1 MIACA
6 KSYKRYTLYSMKHLQ
21 WSCFSKKPQ
30 SKMFNK
36 VLYASLKKSSNVFF
50 SRYQS
55 GIFFHFFLS
64 LRVNQDVF
72 SLKDC
77 FKLKR
82 LGKRYLRSLN
92 IYKFPIWVSIFQ
104 AFPGKKSIVVLSCN
118 QDIISANI
126 YLFKV
131 SNRNSR
137 KRCDICSN
145 LTLKRSDRLQ
155 WSRCDVFINDFKHMW
170 HLFLV
175 LVLFAF
181 NK

>member
-6 KSYKRYTLYSMKHLQ
+6 KSYKRYTLDSMKHLQ
-21 WSCFSKKPQ
+21 GRLAKSLNQRCLIRFYTHLWKNRATFSLADINLG
-30 SKMFNK
+30 F
-36 VLYASLKKSSNVFF
+36 
-50 SRYQS
+50 
-55 GIFFHFFLS
+55 FFHFFLS

-77 FKLKR
+77 FKLKI

-126 YLFKV
+126 YLLKV
-131 SNRNSR
+131 SNKNSR

-175 LVLFAF
+175 LVLFSF